1 MNMKIYI
8 AGPFSQP
15 REREA
20 LKHMIEIVRTK
31 YPNAKL
37 YIPMEFKVPGDF
49 QKPDGTWNFSNYQW
63 AKAVRDKDVQE
74 LDSCDMV
81 IAMYG
86 SHYCTSGTVWEIG
99 YAHGINKPIT
109 LYFPEYCKD
118 GDNMSLMVVLSASH
132 YMGEDGV
139 FYPLNPEYLK
149 RFNLK

>member
-1 MNMKIYI
+1 MKIYI

-31 YPNAKL
+31 YPSAEL

-49 QKPDGTWNFSNYQW
+49 QKPDGSWNFSNYRW
-63 AKAVRDKDVQE
+63 AKEVHDKDVQE
-74 LDSCDMV
+74 LNSCDFV
-81 IAMYG
+81 IALYG

-99 YAHGINKPIT
+99 YANGIRKPVA
-109 LYFPEYCKD
+109 LYFPEYCKE
-118 GDNMSLMVVLSASH
+118 GDNMSLMVMLSAGSYLDENGMFKPLSH
-132 YMGEDGV
+132 K
-139 FYPLNPEYLK
+139 FLK